1 MATQVVMPKL
11 SPTMEEGQLSRWLK
25 NEGDKV
31 SVGEPL
37 AEIDTDKATMEA
49 QVLATGVLRKILVPA
64 GETVPLGAII
74 AIIGEPDEDIS
85 GLVSEAS
92 SGAAQAERG
101 ESVESAEA
109 RAYGMPAEIAAV
121 VLDGE
126 RTQATI
132 EGRPLKG
139 EAGGAPSDAQA
150 GATPAEQPQGAPQPQ
165 QAQQLQQPQ
174 QPQQGAADGS
184 GNGQRAQGGRL
195 IVSPIAARM
204 AADAGINLNTL
215 TGSGPGGRIVKRD
228 IEAAMSGTAAQ
239 PAPQPAAQPEQ
250 PTTPQPETPQEQP
263 AAQLRAVPTPAQPS
277 PQVPEGGGAPYRE
290 ENLTPMRATIARRL
304 VASLGPI
311 PHIFLTTEVEM
322 DRTAEMRRQL
332 NELDPENKVSIN
344 DFVIKVA
351 AVALMQHPAVNASF
365 REKSVRYYER
375 ADVGVAVAL
384 ENGLITPVVRSA
396 NTKSVGQIA
405 REVKELAGRAR
416 GRKLAPEEYTGATF
430 SVSNLGMFGIT
441 EFTALINP
449 PEACIL
455 AVGAMT
461 PTAVVR
467 DGEVVVRQMMRVTL
481 SCDHRVVDGATG
493 AKFLQTLKKILENPL
508 YLIA

>member
-31 SVGEPL
+31 GVGEPL

-49 QVLATGVLRKILVPA
+49 QALATGVLRKILVPA

-85 GLVSEAS
+85 GLLKESS
-92 SGAAQAERG
+92 SGAAQAEKKERIE
-101 ESVESAEA
+101 ESVQG
-109 RAYGMPAEIAAV
+109 RAYGAPDEVAQVAPG
-121 VLDGE
+121 GE
-126 RTQATI
+126 RTRATV
-132 EGRPLKG
+132 EGQPIKG
-139 EAGGAPSDAQA
+139 DTGGAPTEPAPSESGKGQA
-150 GATPAEQPQGAPQPQ
+150 APQS
-165 QAQQLQQPQ
+165 QPS
-174 QPQQGAADGS
+174 G
-184 GNGQRAQGGRL
+184 GNGQRGDGRL

-228 IEAAMSGTAAQ
+228 IEAAMKGGAAAQ
-239 PAPQPAAQPEQ
+239 PSAQPQEEQARPAPAQQPAV
-250 PTTPQPETPQEQP
+250 QP
-263 AAQLRAVPTPAQPS
+263 A
-277 PQVPEGGGAPYRE
+277 GGAAPYRE
-290 ENLTPMRATIARRL
+290 ENVSTMRATIARRL
-304 VASLGPI
+304 VTSLGPI
-311 PHIFLTTEVEM
+311 PHIFLTTEIEM
-322 DRTAEMRRQL
+322 DRTAEMRKQL
-332 NELDPENKVSIN
+332 NELDPENKVSVN

-351 AVALMQHPAVNASF
+351 AHALMQHPAVNSSF
-365 REKSVRYYER
+365 QEKTIRYYER
-375 ADVGVAVAL
+375 ADIGVAVAL
-384 ENGLITPVVRSA
+384 ENGLITPVVRAA
-396 NTKSVGQIA
+396 NTKSVGQIS
-405 REVKELAGRAR
+405 REVKELAERAR
-416 GRKLAPEEYTGATF
+416 NRKLAPEEYTGATF
-430 SVSNLGMFGIT
+430 SVSNLGMFGIS

-461 PTAVVR
+461 PTPVVR
-467 DGEVVVRQMMRVTL
+467 DGEVTVRQMMKVTL
-481 SCDHRVVDGATG
+481 SCDHRIVDGATG